1 MSTRNKISTKNPYWV
16 EKFRYLELRYFCRQ
30 YPIWKKAYASLHGLS
45 GRPKDL
51 ELFKKK
57 GGHSDPTARC
67 AEAMVY
73 YSSRIELVERIAQK
87 TSPELG
93 SYILEGVTT
102 GVSYDVLRT
111 RYEIPCS
118 KDMYYD
124 LYHKFFYLLSKERD

>member
-16 EKFRYLELRYFCRQ
+16 EKFRYLELQYFCRQ

-57 GGHSDPTARC
+57 GGYSDPTARC

-87 TSPELG
+87 NFS
-93 SYILEGVTT
+93 
-102 GVSYDVLRT
+102 RAW
-111 RYEIPCS
+111 
-118 KDMYYD
+118 K
-124 LYHKFFYLLSKERD
+124 LYFRGGLQQGFLTIY